1 MTNRWTVIPLAVVAV
16 VLLAIALATG
26 NSDHGFWNTVNVI
39 TFNGFLLCLLLLV
52 VLGVVALVQRRRPR
66 AR

>member
-1 MTNRWTVIPLAVVAV
+1 MIPLAVVAV
-16 VLLAIALATG
+16 VLLAISFATG
-26 NSDHGFWNTVNVI
+26 NDDHGFWNTVNVI

-52 VLGVVALVQRRRPR
+52 VLGVVALVQRRQPR